1 MSSKQPTV
9 DRAVC
14 LEQVGHIYGQ
24 TTALDDV
31 SLAFPLGSDTAIIG
45 PDGVGKSTLLG
56 LIAGARKIQTGKI
69 EVLGGDM
76 TSAAHRART
85 SPGIAFMPQGLGRN
99 LYPSL
104 SVAENIDFFAS
115 LYATSSAARRERRER
130 LLKAT
135 GLDPFPDRPAG
146 KLSGGM
152 RQKLSLCCALVHDPQ
167 LLILDEPTTGIDP
180 LSRRQFWQLV
190 DSIRTAESG
199 LTLIVATAYMEEA
212 ERFSRLVVMDKGK
225 VLAVGTKA
233 EVLALAG
240 AATVEAAFVALRHG
254 QDGTKAPPE
263 PSIIRKA
270 FAGPP
275 AIVAEGLTRRF
286 GDFTAVD
293 NVSFTIERGEI
304 FGFLGSN
311 GCGKTTTMKMLT
323 GLLPATSGQA
333 TLLGRPVNAADLETR
348 RRVGYMSQSFSLYGE
363 LTVRGNLALHAKLF
377 RLPRRDRAERIAA
390 TLKRFDL
397 EAVADTFP
405 AALPLGIRQRLQ
417 LAAACLHRP
426 EVLILD
432 EPTSGVDPETRDAF
446 WRLLSELSHRD
457 GVTIFISTHF
467 LNEAERCD
475 RLSFMHAGKVL
486 AVGTPQSLRE
496 EWKRETLEAA
506 FIAAL
511 ETQVASPTLTPA
523 LTPETSSL
531 SVATHAPV
539 ITGGVSAWL
548 NGAWLNWAWVTWVSA
563 FAKRE
568 AREVLRDPIRLSFA
582 LLAPLILML
591 TFARGIS
598 FDIEALPFAV
608 FDRDRSAQS
617 QSLTIHLAGSRY
629 FSERPAIL
637 ADVDVDRSL
646 QSGSAALVVEIPPGF
661 GRDLLRG
668 HQPTISLWL
677 DGANPSRANTARSYA
692 EGITQ
697 SFVGSFVQHE
707 TAPTQPLRVNLEPRF
722 FYNQDFRS
730 VYAMTPGVMMFLIMM
745 ILAMTTALGVVRER
759 EIGSIINLAVSPATT
774 GSFLVGKF
782 LPYVAIGIVILLAM
796 ICLAVFGLGLTIKG
810 SLAALL
816 FGGFLYI
823 MAATTFGIL
832 MSSLLRSQVAAVLAC
847 SIMTIMPALS
857 FSGFMQPISNLS
869 PTAQI
874 IGLGFPSSWFQ
885 QISIGVFAK
894 GLPFEAFLTTYIA
907 LALFPCVYLSLA
919 ILLLKKQER

>member
-1 MSSKQPTV
+1 MSSNQPTV
-9 DRAVC
+9 DMAVW
-14 LEQVGHIYGQ
+14 LEQVGHSYGQ

-31 SLAFPLGSDTAIIG
+31 SLAFPPGSDTAIIG

-76 TSAAHRART
+76 TSAAHRAMAAL
-85 SPGIAFMPQGLGRN
+85 GIAFMPQGLWRN

-115 LYATSSAARRERRER
+115 LYATSSTVRRERRER
-130 LLKAT
+130 LFKST

-180 LSRRQFWQLV
+180 LSRRQFWQLI
-190 DSIRTAESG
+190 DSIRTAESS

-212 ERFSRLVVMDKGK
+212 ELFSRLVVMDKGK
-225 VLAVGTKA
+225 VLAAGTKA
-233 EVLALAG
+233 EVLAQAG
-240 AATVEAAFVALRHG
+240 AATVEAAFVALRHNK
-254 QDGTKAPPE
+254 DGAKAPPE
-263 PSIIRKA
+263 PSIIRKP
-270 FAGPP
+270 FDGPP

-286 GDFTAVD
+286 GNFTAVD
-293 NVSFTIERGEI
+293 NVSFTIARGEI

-377 RLPRRDRAERIAA
+377 RLPRNDRVERIAE

-486 AVGTPQSLRE
+486 AVGTPQALRE
-496 EWKRETLEAA
+496 ERNAETLEAA

-511 ETQVASPTLTPA
+511 ETQVAAPSPTPA
-523 LTPETSSL
+523 TSSL
-531 SVATHAPV
+531 SMAKHAPV
-539 ITGGVSAWL
+539 ITGGVGAWL
-548 NGAWLNWAWVTWVSA
+548 NGEWLTWVAA

-637 ADVDVDRSL
+637 ADIDVDRRL
-646 QSGSAALVVEIPPGF
+646 KSGNAALVVEIPPGF

-677 DGANPSRANTARSYA
+677 DGANPARANTARSYA

-697 SFVGSFVQHE
+697 SFVRSIVQHE
-707 TAPTQPLRVNLEPRF
+707 TAPARPQAVNLEPRF

-730 VYAMTPGVMMFLIMM
+730 VYAMTPGVIMFLIMM

-782 LPYVAIGIVILLAM
+782 LPYVAIGIVLLLAM
-796 ICLAVFGLGLTIKG
+796 ICLAVFGFGLTIKG

-823 MAATTFGIL
+823 IAATTFGIL
-832 MSSLLRSQVAAVLAC
+832 VSSLLRSQVAAVFAC
-847 SIMTIMPALS
+847 SILTIMPALS
-857 FSGFMQPISNLS
+857 FSGFLQPISNLS

-894 GLPFEAFLTTYIA
+894 GLPFEAFLVTYAA
-907 LALFPCVYLSLA
+907 LALFPYVYLSLA
-919 ILLLKKQER
+919 ILLLQKQEP

>member
-1 MSSKQPTV
+1 M
-9 DRAVC
+9 AVR
-14 LEQVGHIYGQ
+14 LARVGHVYGA
-24 TTALDDV
+24 TAALSDV

-56 LIAGARKIQTGKI
+56 LIAGARKIQSGKI

-76 TSAAHRART
+76 ASAAHRAT
-85 SPGIAFMPQGLGRN
+85 AAPAIAFMPQGLGRN

-104 SVAENIDFFAS
+104 SVAENINFFAS
-115 LYATSSAARRERRER
+115 LYATSPAARRERRQR
-130 LLKAT
+130 LLAAT

-152 RQKLSLCCALVHDPQ
+152 RQKLSLCCALVHDPD

-190 DSIRTAESG
+190 DSIRATQPG

-212 ERFSRLVVMDKGK
+212 ERFSRLVVMDRGK
-225 VLAVGTKA
+225 VLAAGTKA

-254 QDGTKAPPE
+254 RDGAQAPPGE
-263 PSIIRKA
+263 TIPRTL
-270 FAGPP
+270 FGGPP

-293 NVSFTIERGEI
+293 DVSFTIARGEI

-323 GLLPATSGQA
+323 GLLPATSGHA
-333 TLLGRPVNAADLETR
+333 TLLGRPVDAADLETR

-377 RLPRRDRAERIAA
+377 RLPSADRPGRIAE

-397 EAVADTFP
+397 EAVADVFP
-405 AALPLGIRQRLQ
+405 ETLPLGVRQRLQ
-417 LAAACLHRP
+417 LAVACLHQP

-446 WRLLSELSHRD
+446 WRLLSDLSHRD

-486 AVGTPQSLRE
+486 AVGTPRELRQQE
-496 EWKRETLEAA
+496 AAETLEAA
-506 FIAAL
+506 FIACLERYTEPAL
-511 ETQVASPTLTPA
+511 ASAPSPTAAQPRD
-523 LTPETSSL
+523 ERKRGGL
-531 SVATHAPV
+531 ST
-539 ITGGVSAWL
+539 WF
-548 NGAWLNWAWVTWVSA
+548 TWVWA

-568 AREVLRDPIRLSFA
+568 GREVLRDPIRLSFA
-582 LLAPLILML
+582 FLAPLILMM

-617 QSLTIHLAGSRY
+617 QSLTLHLAGSRY
-629 FSERPAIL
+629 FAERRPAL
-637 ADVDVDRSL
+637 SDVDVDRRL
-646 QSGSAALVVEIPPGF
+646 QSGEAALVVEIPPGF

-668 HQPTISLWL
+668 HQPTLSLWL
-677 DGANPSRANTARSYA
+677 DGANPGRANTARGYA
-692 EGITQ
+692 EGVTQ
-697 SFVGSFVQHE
+697 SFIASVMSHEGGASFRM
-707 TAPTQPLRVNLEPRF
+707 PVNLEPRF
-722 FYNQDFRS
+722 LYNQDFRS
-730 VYAMTPGVMMFLIMM
+730 VFAMTPGVIMFLTML
-745 ILAMTTALGVVRER
+745 ILAMMTALGVVRER
-759 EIGSIINLAVSPATT
+759 EIGSIVNLSVSPATA
-774 GSFLVGKF
+774 GSFLIGKF
-782 LPYVAIGIVILLAM
+782 LPYVGIGYLTLLLM
-796 ICLAVFGLGLTIKG
+796 IALAVFGLDVPVKG

-816 FGGFLYI
+816 FGGFLYVVT
-823 MAATTFGIL
+823 AAAFGIL
-832 MSSLLRSQVAAVLAC
+832 VSTFIRTQVAAIFAC
-847 SIMTIMPALS
+847 ALLTMLPALN
-857 FSGFMQPISNLS
+857 FAGFLQPVSNLS
-869 PTAQI
+869 PVAQV

-894 GLPFEAFLTTYIA
+894 GLPFQAFGWPFLA
-907 LALFPCVYLSLA
+907 LAIFPLIYLMLA
-919 ILLLKKQER
+919 SAMLDKQEK